1 VHCPYCDHPDVR
13 VVDSRD
19 AAEGIRRRRECHFC
33 GQRFTTMEQ
42 VQAAALLVAK
52 HDGRREPFSR
62 EKVRTGVQLACAKRP
77 LSIEDVD
84 GLVVGVERELE
95 RLGRAEVPSALIGE
109 LVMEQLRALDRV
121 AYVRF
126 ASIYRN
132 FQDIDSFAQEVESLR
147 QATAVPASGG
157 STVQAQLP
165 LPING
170 GASVARRRSKS
181 RGPSRKTGGG
191 GGSHTAHSG
200 RRTRST

>member
-1 VHCPYCDHPDVR
+1 
-13 VVDSRD
+13 
-19 AAEGIRRRRECHFC
+19 
-33 GQRFTTMEQ
+33 MEQ

-62 EKVRTGVQLACAKRP
+62 DKVHAGVQLACAKRP
-77 LSIEDVD
+77 LSVEDVD

-126 ASIYRN
+126 ASIYRD
-132 FQDIDSFAQEVESLR
+132 FQDIASFALEVESLR
-147 QATAVPASGG
+147 QAPSVPADGG

-170 GASVARRRSKS
+170 GAAKTRRRSKS
-181 RGPSRKTGGG
+181 RGLNRRTGGG
-191 GGSHTAHSG
+191 GGTHTPHFG
-200 RRTRST
+200 RKARSA

>member
-1 VHCPYCDHPDVR
+1 MHCPYCDHADVR

-33 GQRFTTMEQ
+33 GQRFTTLEQ
-42 VQAAALLVAK
+42 VQAAPLLVVK
-52 HDGRREPFSR
+52 RDGRREPFSR
-62 EKVRTGVQLACAKRP
+62 EKAHRGALLSCAKRP
-77 LSIEDVD
+77 VSAADVD
-84 GLVVGVERELE
+84 GLVVAVERQLE
-95 RLGRAEVPSALIGE
+95 GFGRAEAPSALIGE

-147 QATAVPASGG
+147 QAPEVPASGG
-157 STVQAQLP
+157 TSVQAQLP

-170 GASVARRRSKS
+170 GTATARRRVRGGGS
-181 RGPSRKTGGG
+181 RRKAGGG
-191 GGSHTAHSG
+191 GGTHTPHFG
-200 RRTRST
+200 RKARSA

>member
-1 VHCPYCDHPDVR
+1 MHCPYCDNRDVR

-33 GQRFTTMEQ
+33 GQRFTTLEQ
-42 VQAAALLVAK
+42 VQATALLVAK

-62 EKVRTGVQLACAKRP
+62 EKVRAGVQLAFAKRP
-77 LSIEDVD
+77 VSVEDVD
-84 GLVVGVERELE
+84 GLAVAVERELE

-132 FQDIDSFAQEVESLR
+132 FQDIDSFALEVESLR
-147 QATAVPASGG
+147 QAPAVSASDG

-170 GASVARRRSKS
+170 GALRRRSRG
-181 RGPSRKTGGG
+181 RGPSRRAGGG
-191 GGSHTAHSG
+191 GGPHTTHSG
-200 RRTRST
+200 RKARST